1 MSGVEIR
8 KLIESVRVPVVAGAA
23 AAIGGIILMI
33 VLVALAEDIGEVND
47 PLRTGVWFWFNGQF
61 VDLEFSVVGP
71 NGESGEGEGIE
82 QIGAALLDG
91 ITINYLTDSTLLGQS
106 LSNNLPSVVYH
117 AVPALGLLLAG
128 GLVSRVNEQTEL
140 QQAALSGASIALGVL
155 PIAVVGVVLS
165 ETTDG
170 MTSIQ
175 PILSDAILYAGVL
188 FPIIFGAVGGVL
200 VKLADS

>member
-117 AVPALGLLLAG
+117 AVPALGSLLAG